1 VLQTKNGNIEAID
14 EYLRLKE
21 ALDRHGILTQDID
34 KLLNVL
40 KNARECKF
48 DSKIIVRKL
57 RSIRRLEKKKHNRL
71 KNSCVVIL
79 SNYKSMNLY
88 CS

>member
-34 KLLNVL
+34 KLLNIL

-57 RSIRRLEKKKHNRL
+57 RSIRLLEKKHNRL